1 MSVLLGAT
9 FFRPKLPTFTTSDGT
24 LVQPMEQIT
33 PNATTPPASFN
44 TSTGSGANSFVYQG
58 GGTPT
63 PAIPNPN
70 DANKTI
76 KADSTGVFD
85 SKPQNATETYMDKVK
100 KFAPYI
106 IGGGIL
112 LFLVM
117 RRK

>member
-9 FFRPKLPTFTTSDGT
+9 SFRTKLPTFTTSDGK

-33 PNATTPPASFN
+33 PNAPTPSSSFN
-44 TSTGSGANSFVYQG
+44 AGSVANTFLYQG
-58 GGTPT
+58 GAAI

-70 DANKTI
+70 DANNTI
-76 KADSTGVFD
+76 KSDTGAFD
-85 SKPQNATETYMDKVK
+85 SKPQNVTESYMDKVK

-112 LFLVM
+112 LFLAM
-117 RRK
+117 RKK

>member
-9 FFRPKLPTFTTSDGT
+9 PFRAKLPTFTTSDGQ

-33 PNATTPPASFN
+33 PNAPTPPSSFN
-44 TSTGSGANSFVYQG
+44 AGSGANSFVYQG

-76 KADSTGVFD
+76 KADGTGVFD

>member
-9 FFRPKLPTFTTSDGT
+9 SWRPKTPTFTTSDGA
-24 LVQPMEQIT
+24 LVQPMEQVSPSA
-33 PNATTPPASFN
+33 PNPPASFDMSSGN
-44 TSTGSGANSFVYQG
+44 FVPSTSFNMNSGAAI
-58 GGTPT
+58 

-70 DANKTI
+70 DANQTF
-76 KADSTGVFD
+76 KADTGAFD
-85 SKPQNATETYMDKVK
+85 SKPQNVTESYMDKVK

-112 LFLVM
+112 LFLAM

>member
-9 FFRPKLPTFTTSDGT
+9 FFRPKLPTFTTSDGQ

-33 PNATTPPASFN
+33 PNAPTPPSSFN
-44 TSTGSGANSFVYQG
+44 AGSGANSFVYQG
-58 GGTPT
+58 GGAAI

-70 DANKTI
+70 DANNTI
-76 KADSTGVFD
+76 KSDTGAFD
-85 SKPQNATETYMDKVK
+85 FKPQNATETYMDKVK

>member
-9 FFRPKLPTFTTSDGT
+9 PFRAKLPTFTTSDGQ

-33 PNATTPPASFN
+33 PNAPTPPSSFN
-44 TSTGSGANSFVYQG
+44 AGSGANSFVYQG
-58 GGTPT
+58 DGAAI

-70 DANKTI
+70 DANNTI
-76 KADSTGVFD
+76 KSDTGAFD

>member
-9 FFRPKLPTFTTSDGT
+9 PFRAKLPTFTTSDGT

-33 PNATTPPASFN
+33 PNAPTPAASFN

-58 GGTPT
+58 GGAAM

-70 DANKTI
+70 DANNTI
-76 KADSTGVFD
+76 KSDTGAFD
-85 SKPQNATETYMDKVK
+85 SKPQNVTETYMDKVK